1 MARLAYRLSLAPPL
15 SRLRRVSLTF
25 MDSDVVIEG
34 RAAAVLAAL
43 VVALWVKGLIVSGV
57 QVGARVRGRAFAR
70 TEDAA
75 MMGRTPQAE
84 PALAARAAD
93 AWRNET
99 ENGPVFLAIAAVAV
113 LTGVSWS
120 PLALAGM
127 AFLLAR
133 FVHAWAQF
141 AALQPLRTIA
151 WLAGLAATTALSGAT
166 LAAAWTLRP

>member
-1 MARLAYRLSLAPPL
+1 
-15 SRLRRVSLTF
+15 
-25 MDSDVVIEG
+25 MDNDVVIEG

-99 ENGPVFLAIAAVAV
+99 ENGPVFLAIAAAAV
-113 LTGVSWS
+113 LTGVSGARWPS
-120 PLALAGM
+120 P
-127 AFLLAR
+127 
-133 FVHAWAQF
+133 AWPSCWRASF
-141 AALQPLRTIA
+141 MPGRR
-151 WLAGLAATTALSGAT
+151 SPPFN
-166 LAAAWTLRP
+166 R